1 MATKE
6 EVRTMAREN
15 FEDVR
20 TMLDA
25 LPDERWD
32 EATFCEGWRVRDL
45 VGHLLAGTTIPI
57 PKFVATVAAGG
68 FRIDDVSKRVS
79 IEHGN
84 QPISV
89 LREKFNEETSREKY
103 RGFAGLLTPNGILL
117 DWVTHY
123 LDIVTPLD
131 IDVDIPDARMA
142 AALEPTTGSRQRN
155 VQRAFASPQPT
166 STGAKGQV
174 QRSTHPPEYSSPPW
188 AVAHNFSPNS
198 TATEPRSFVSG
209 WQPDVRCRTEA
220 TASGDRMTGFE

>member
-1 MATKE
+1 MAAKE
-6 EVRTMAREN
+6 EVRTMVREN

-25 LPDERWD
+25 LPDERWE

-45 VGHLLAGTTIPI
+45 AGHLLAGTTIPI

-142 AALEPTTGSRQRN
+142 AALDAARTDNRFKTKKRSKGLRLIATDLDWSEGSGPEVHAPARVLISTLGGR
-155 VQRAFASPQPT
+155 PQLL
-166 STGAKGQV
+166 SELEGSGADIL
-174 QRSTHPPEYSSPPW
+174 RER
-188 AVAHNFSPNS
+188 VA
-198 TATEPRSFVSG
+198 A
-209 WQPDVRCRTEA
+209 
-220 TASGDRMTGFE
+220 